1 MLMLDTHV
9 LLWFRH
15 DRRRLGRQ
23 TLAAID
29 AAWANQDVAVSTIT
43 FWEVAMLRD
52 KGRIAL
58 PEEVGLWRQY
68 LLADGLREIPVD
80 GLTAIAAGSLSYP
93 RGDPADR
100 LIIAT
105 AMVGNHQLAT
115 FDHAIL
121 AWPGPLNR
129 RRAAD

>member
-29 AAWANQDVAVSTIT
+29 AAWANQEVVVSVIT

-52 KGRIAL
+52 KGRIAFIDD
-58 PEEVGLWRQY
+58 VGLWRQD
-68 LLADGLREIPVD
+68 LLAAGLHEIPVD
-80 GLTAIAAGSLSYP
+80 GPTAIAAGSLSYP

-115 FDHAIL
+115 FDRDIL
-121 AWPGPLNR
+121 AWAGPLHR